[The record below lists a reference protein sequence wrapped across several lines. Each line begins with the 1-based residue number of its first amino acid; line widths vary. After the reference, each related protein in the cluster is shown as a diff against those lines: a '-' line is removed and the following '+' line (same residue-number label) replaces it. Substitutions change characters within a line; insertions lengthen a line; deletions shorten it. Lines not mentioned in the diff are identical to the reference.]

1 MLTNLAHVCIET
13 NDLEKTETFY
23 RILSLKRQFDFKNL
37 QGELVAFYLA
47 FGNKTY
53 VEVIKTTKP
62 KQPGLI
68 RHFAI
73 EVDDIDA
80 AHQTLLEHGIDVT
93 EKELGI
99 DNTWMITCTDPN
111 GVFIELHEYTADSLQ
126 LVGGVCEVDYTP

>member
-1 MLTNLAHVCIET
+1 MLSNLAHVCIET
-13 NDLEKTETFY
+13 SDLEKTETFY

-93 EKELGI
+93 DKELGI
-99 DNTWMITCTDPN
+99 DNTWMITCKDPN

>member
-47 FGNKTY
+47 FNNNTY

-62 KQPGLI
+62 KRPGLI

>member
-13 NDLEKTETFY
+13 SDLEKTETFY

>member
-47 FGNKTY
+47 FNNNTY

-93 EKELGI
+93 DKELGI

>member
-13 NDLEKTETFY
+13 SDLEKTETFY

-93 EKELGI
+93 DKELGI
-99 DNTWMITCTDPN
+99 DNTWMITCKDPN

>member
-47 FGNKTY
+47 FTNNTY